1 MAEARGR
8 GGGVAAEPRIRRGEA
23 GAARRGAAR
32 RLGRGLGSLSRG
44 GGFGGDLPRLWSLR
58 VSAPAGAQPQA
69 GSLCVASGDKGGIP
83 GNGGKF
89 ALGFLRV

>member
-8 GGGVAAEPRIRRGEA
+8 GGGVAAEPGRRRGEA
-23 GAARRGAAR
+23 VAAR

-58 VSAPAGAQPQA
+58 VSEPAGAQPRA
-69 GSLCVASGDKGGIP
+69 GSLCVASGNKGGIP